1 MKHIVWSI
9 CLLLLG
15 LQAMA
20 QVSITNGDGTAL
32 TTRYCHQDTDYLVT
46 GNPAG
51 GSFSGCGMV
60 QRNGQWYFN
69 PVTATQG
76 ITIFPYQ
83 CELIYTTANNQ
94 SVTKLLLIQK
104 PVVISPPLQDFGI
117 CVDTFMLRAEML
129 YAGAYDFQ
137 WTPAAFL
144 ERPDTSVS
152 KGRITETTQFVLT
165 ATDRVSG
172 CKGVDTIVVAKY
184 PVPNVTLNTDY
195 ALIKSR
201 ESVQLLA
208 TGARHY
214 EWFPVAGLD
223 HPAIAAPVAS
233 PREPTKYTVVGYN
246 DYNCRDS
253 AQVFIDINEALA
265 LPNAFTPNGDGLNDF
280 FAVKNM
286 GYQGVHGFRIYNRWG
301 QLVFETLDAL
311 RGWDGMFKG
320 LPAAQGTY
328 FYEIRLALRDG
339 KVKVFKGDV
348 LLMR

>member
-1 MKHIVWSI
+1 MKHIIWSI
-9 CLLLLG
+9 CLVLLC

-20 QVSITNGDGTAL
+20 QVSITNGDGAAL
-32 TTRYCHQDTDYLVT
+32 TTRYCHQDTDYLLT
-46 GNPAG
+46 GSPAG
-51 GSFSGCGMV
+51 GIFSGCGMV
-60 QRNGQWYFN
+60 QINGQWYFN

-76 ITIFPYQ
+76 ITVFPYQ
-83 CELIYTTANNQ
+83 CQLTYTTATNQ

-117 CVDTFMLRAEML
+117 CVDTFLLRAEML

-137 WTPAAFL
+137 WNPASML

-152 KGRITETTQFVLT
+152 KGRISGTTQFVLT
-165 ATDRVSG
+165 ATDRASG
-172 CKGVDTIVVAKY
+172 CKGADTVVVTKN

-208 TGARHY
+208 TGAVHY

-253 AQVFIDINEALA
+253 AQVFIDINEVLA

-280 FAVKNM
+280 FAVKNL

-320 LPAAQGTY
+320 QPAAQGTY